1 MREEHSP
8 CNVYGHVQAVIE
20 YKSGE
25 KTVIEFPNTIL
36 RTGRNALAASLANDV
51 GSQFNFFISR
61 MLFGDGGTAGG
72 VVKFV
77 DTARNGLFGI
87 TRANKPVIAQV
98 DPNIP
103 SQVIFTS
110 VVAYSEANGYTL
122 NEMALQMNTGD
133 FYSMVTF
140 PDLTKTDQMQITW
153 NWRLSF
159 V

>member
-1 MREEHSP
+1 
-8 CNVYGHVQAVIE
+8 VYGHVQAIID

-25 KTVIEFPNTIL
+25 RAVIEFPNTIL

-51 GSQFNFFISR
+51 GGQFNFYISR